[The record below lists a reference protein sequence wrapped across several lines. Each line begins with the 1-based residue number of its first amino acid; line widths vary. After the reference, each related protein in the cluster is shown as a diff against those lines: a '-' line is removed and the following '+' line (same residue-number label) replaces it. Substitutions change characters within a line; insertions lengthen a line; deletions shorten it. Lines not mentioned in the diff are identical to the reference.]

1 MKVPVYNMAGEEVSS
16 VELPASIFEAEIN
29 RGLMHQALVRQLA
42 NARLGTHKAKGR
54 SEINRST
61 AKIYRQKGTGNARHG
76 SRRAPI
82 FVGGGVAHGPK
93 PRKYTKSMPRKMR
106 RAALRSALSAKA
118 SNGEIVV
125 LNEVAMEAPKTKD
138 MVALMKKLV
147 AENSALLLLAGRDEH
162 VEKSARNLPDVK
174 ALQANY
180 INIRDLLGYNKIVLP
195 LAALDVVTSFLS
207 LEDDVD
213 VEDEDVMEQEAEGEE
228 E

>member
-16 VELPASIFEAEIN
+16 VELAASIFEAEIN

-93 PRKYTKSMPRKMR
+93 PRKYTKHMPRKMR

-125 LNEVAMEAPKTKD
+125 LNEVALETPKTKE
-138 MVALMKKLV
+138 MVALMKQLV
-147 AENSALLLLAGRDEH
+147 AENSALLLLASRDENI
-162 VEKSARNLPDVK
+162 EKSARNLPDVK
-174 ALQANY
+174 ALQATY
-180 INIRDLLGYNKIVLP
+180 LNIRDLLGYDKLVLP

-207 LEDDVD
+207 LEDDVE
-213 VEDEDVMEQEAEGEE
+213 VEDEDIMEQ
-228 E
+228 

>member
-93 PRKYTKSMPRKMR
+93 PRKYTKNMPRKMR

-125 LNEVAMEAPKTKD
+125 LNEVAMEQPKTKE
-138 MVALMKKLV
+138 MVALMKQLV
-147 AENSALLLLAGRDEH
+147 AENSALLLLASKDENI
-162 VEKSARNLPDVK
+162 EKSAHNLPDIK
-174 ALQANY
+174 ALQASY
-180 INIRDLLGYNKIVLP
+180 LNIRDLLGYNKIVMP
-195 LAALDVVTSFLS
+195 LAALDVVTGFLS
-207 LEDDVD
+207 LEDDG
-213 VEDEDVMEQEAEGEE
+213 EDEDIMEQETTGEE